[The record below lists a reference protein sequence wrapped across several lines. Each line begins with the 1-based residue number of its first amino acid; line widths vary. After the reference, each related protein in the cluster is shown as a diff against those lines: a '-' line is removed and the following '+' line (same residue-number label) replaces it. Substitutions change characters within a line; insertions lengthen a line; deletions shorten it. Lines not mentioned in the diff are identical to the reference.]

1 MNELII
7 FTPKISPRIKYVL
20 KILFEEIYEINYQLV
35 DNIELYKESKKIKIN
50 YSANKIKEKEILIY
64 PSGLLNQRDI
74 KEIDLKFFINN
85 DIEYIFKSTADSY
98 YLHDIFSAIF
108 YLISRYEEYLPHLK
122 DKFGRYLHTE
132 SIAYKK
138 KFLRKPIVN
147 IWAYH
152 FVQHIK
158 DNFPFLKVKKPVFKY
173 ISTIDID
180 NAFLIHGKG
189 FVRSSAFLIKSVIK
203 LNFKNIRLFI
213 SVLFQKGKDPL
224 DTYSF
229 QFELQK
235 KYNLNV
241 KYFFLLADY
250 GLNDKN
256 LSHTNS
262 KFISLIKRISDIAA
276 VGIHP
281 SFASNSDVSILEKEI
296 SRLEVIQRREV
307 LFSRQ
312 HFLKLSLPKTYKQ
325 LLSLGIT
332 EDFTMGYASILG
344 FRAGIASP
352 FSFYDLDMEQI
363 LPIKIFP
370 FAITDDI
377 LRFNLKLEADCVI
390 NEIQDIVNSV
400 KQVNGTLITVWHNN
414 TFSNFGIWKGWK
426 NVYEEVIK
434 FIEKKNENN

>member
-1 MNELII
+1 MNNLII
-7 FTPKISPRIKYVL
+7 FTPKISTRIKYVL
-20 KILFEEIYEINYQLV
+20 KILFEEIYQINYQLV
-35 DNIELYKESKKIKIN
+35 DNIELYKESEKIKIN
-50 YSANKIKEKEILIY
+50 YSANKIQEKEILIY

-74 KEIDLKFFINN
+74 KEIDLKFFITN
-85 DIEYIFKSTADSY
+85 DIEYIFKSPADSY

-147 IWAYH
+147 IWADH
-152 FVQHIK
+152 FIQHIK
-158 DNFPFLKVKKPVFKY
+158 DDFPILKVKKPVFKY

-203 LNFKNIRLFI
+203 LNIKNIRLFI
-213 SVLFQKGKDPL
+213 SVLFHKGKDPL

-256 LSHTNS
+256 LSYTNS
-262 KFISLIKRISDIAA
+262 KLISLIKRISDIAT

-281 SFASNSDVSILEKEI
+281 SFASNSDVCILEKEI
-296 SRLEVIQRREV
+296 SRLEAILKREV

-352 FSFYDLDMEQI
+352 FSFYDLDMEQA

-414 TFSNFGIWKGWK
+414 TFSNFGMWKGWK

-434 FIEKKNENN
+434 FIVK